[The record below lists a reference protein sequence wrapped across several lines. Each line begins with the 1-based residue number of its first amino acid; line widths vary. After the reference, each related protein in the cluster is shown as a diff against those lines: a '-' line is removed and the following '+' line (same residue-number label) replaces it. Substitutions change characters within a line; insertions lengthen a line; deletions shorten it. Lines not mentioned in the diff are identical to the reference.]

1 MKRDIFLTKHAA
13 FSQKRKK
20 IIQAAI
26 PHTVSTWEILSTTYK
41 TRRAKARKMAR
52 IFGDSIVR
60 YKICLDVE
68 ISAACEALK
77 RRKGYCGTENKDTET
92 SVKSNG
98 VTGAVNYF
106 LHKDL

>member
-1 MKRDIFLTKHAA
+1 MKGDIFLTKHAA

-77 RRKGYCGTENKDTET
+77 RRKGYCGTENKGNET